1 METRHFIKHC
11 MASALTAAML
21 VCLSLAS
28 CENKPKVTGGDI
40 YQLYSLKNTNIE
52 EPAWRENIVKLVG
65 EDNYKFMC
73 EQDLKYGPFESSDE
87 GYEPLFFGASTKNN
101 WRDGYHITC
110 IADSLSLTP
119 PTLTISITR
128 NGKTKTEYGNID

>member
-65 EDNYKFMC
+65 
-73 EQDLKYGPFESSDE
+73 
-87 GYEPLFFGASTKNN
+87 
-101 WRDGYHITC
+101 
-110 IADSLSLTP
+110 LTRFDKEHFVI
-119 PTLTISITR
+119 LVVC
-128 NGKTKTEYGNID
+128 GNRVVG